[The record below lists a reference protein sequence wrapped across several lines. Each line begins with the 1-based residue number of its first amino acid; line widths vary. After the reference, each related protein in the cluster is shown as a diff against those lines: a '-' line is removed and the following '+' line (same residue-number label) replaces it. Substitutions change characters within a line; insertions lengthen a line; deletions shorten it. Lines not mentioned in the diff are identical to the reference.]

1 MHKHSPLEK
10 GKKGCVHAGLYV
22 TKCVCHTGGSQSCS
36 CGSWKSQQAEWV
48 FPLSKEDF
56 QCWQMDDGERKK
68 EWGGGFRVNAHT
80 LTHMNTMAPFWK
92 SAKQVSYCIKMC
104 TQTSLCPKPT
114 LCFLFV
120 TPSLYKHC
128 GMSAFLLKSITNE
141 HARIVNSLQCVV
153 IVLTGNLTHD
163 ENAARIGFSCYFHLS
178 VTKDSVFEK
187 KRDSERKE

>member
-1 MHKHSPLEK
+1 MHKHSPLEREK
-10 GKKGCVHAGLYV
+10 PVCTHAGLYV
-22 TKCVCHTGGSQSCS
+22 KKCVCHTGGAQSCS

-68 EWGGGFRVNAHT
+68 NGVEGLESMHTHWHTRTQWPHFERVQNKCRT
-80 LTHMNTMAPFWK
+80 
-92 SAKQVSYCIKMC
+92 VSRCA
-104 TQTSLCPKPT
+104 PKP
-114 LCFLFV
+114 LSVQSRHFLFV
-120 TPSLYKHC
+120 TPTLYKHW

-141 HARIVNSLQCVV
+141 HARIVNSLQRVV